1 MVYTSSISAEQRARV
16 WFLKENT
23 GLSLRE
29 IARKCDISKSSVAR
43 IWHRSRNQ
51 RSQVDK
57 VCRRS
62 GRPRKISDR
71 DGRALIR
78 GLQRLRLRD
87 RDVTVKTVVKE
98 SGCSF
103 QQAHRRTFSRFL
115 NEKGYG
121 YLIARRKGILS
132 EKDRR
137 IRLQYARKMRRE
149 LSGNAH
155 FFKHDI
161 AFYLDGVSFVHKQ
174 NPVQA
179 AAGTKSRIWRKKNE
193 GLQFTAK
200 GSKDLAGGRRL
211 HLIVVIAY
219 GKGVVLKE
227 VYEKMDGQFFA
238 QFIRTHFNIAF
249 ARAGPKR
256 HGKRLFIMD
265 NDPSQRSKVAKRALR
280 DIEAE
285 LHEIPPRSPDINVIE
300 SIFHLLRMDLE
311 EEAVSE
317 NITCEQFEQFRDRVL
332 KSLERLPTDIIDRTI
347 ESLNDRIDAV
357 ISSKGSR
364 TKY

>member
-1 MVYTSSISAEQRARV
+1 M
-16 WFLKENT
+16 
-23 GLSLRE
+23 
-29 IARKCDISKSSVAR
+29 
-43 IWHRSRNQ
+43 
-51 RSQVDK
+51 
-57 VCRRS
+57 
-62 GRPRKISDR
+62 
-71 DGRALIR
+71 
-78 GLQRLRLRD
+78 
-87 RDVTVKTVVKE
+87 
-98 SGCSF
+98 
-103 QQAHRRTFSRFL
+103 
-115 NEKGYG
+115 
-121 YLIARRKGILS
+121 
-132 EKDRR
+132 
-137 IRLQYARKMRRE
+137 
-149 LSGNAH
+149 
-155 FFKHDI
+155 
-161 AFYLDGVSFVHKQ
+161 DGVSFVHKQ

-179 AAGTKSRIWRKKNE
+179 AAETKSRIWRKKNE

-211 HLIVVIAY
+211 HLIVAIAY

-238 QFIRTHFNIAF
+238 QFIGTHFNIAF
-249 ARAGPKR
+249 ARAGAKR